1 MEVILTTWK
10 ISSSTKNILGAFF
23 VAVNVENTSRIAKC
37 WLHTSKS
44 STIQQNSLSVLSA
57 SSRSSI
63 QATWKDTCPHI
74 HPKNL
79 IHVLSAIS
87 RSNDMTYLNAIYQ
100 FMRKERVFPNCRK
113 MFLSSLIE
121 FYLKYNFT

>member
-63 QATWKDTCPHI
+63 RATWKDICPHI

-121 FYLKYNFT
+121 FYLKYNFI